1 MLSPS
6 MGLRINSSEASAF
19 QTACKTKADSSAA
32 PQNDILTRSLT
43 GEWDEKETSDALYS
57 VDGLPLNTREIGGRF
72 MTKNIR
78 CEAFIVATIM
88 IAFFISVAS
97 AKFVSAQEAKTKIRI
112 SYPNISICCLALFAA
127 QQWKIFEQNGLDVET
142 IQMRSQAANSAL
154 ASGDIHYV
162 AGVGPNSVA
171 ATLRG
176 LPSKAVWFA
185 SESLIYTVLA
195 RPEFK
200 SLKEL
205 RGKRIGLTGLG
216 GTSDVALRIALE
228 AVGENYKDF
237 TIVALGAPQLMS
249 GLENGTIEAAQLNSP
264 LNYHAKKKGFRP
276 LLEIDQHVQMPL
288 GGLTASNAA
297 IQNRANELKRVI
309 RSLQTAKRSLLQ
321 SKEKAIDLIMRTIK
335 VDREVAEEMFA
346 DNTRSASGNGVPSRE
361 GMEQIVKSL
370 QLLGQFTGKKISFE
384 EITDARIAREVA
396 KELGYKS

>member
-1 MLSPS
+1 M
-6 MGLRINSSEASAF
+6 A
-19 QTACKTKADSSAA
+19 
-32 PQNDILTRSLT
+32 
-43 GEWDEKETSDALYS
+43 
-57 VDGLPLNTREIGGRF
+57 
-72 MTKNIR
+72 KNIR
-78 CEAFIVATIM
+78 CTTFIVAAITIV
-88 IAFFISVAS
+88 FFISVAS
-97 AKFVSAQEAKTKIRI
+97 AKFVSAQETKTKIRI

-297 IQNRANELKRVI
+297 IQNRTSELKRVI

>member
-1 MLSPS
+1 MKKQNRWSTVL
-6 MGLRINSSEASAF
+6 EASIVGIF
-19 QTACKTKADSSAA
+19 CFSAA
-32 PQNDILTRSLT
+32 MDTPAI
-43 GEWDEKETSDALYS
+43 
-57 VDGLPLNTREIGGRF
+57 
-72 MTKNIR
+72 
-78 CEAFIVATIM
+78 
-88 IAFFISVAS
+88 
-97 AKFVSAQEAKTKIRI
+97 AQEARSKIRI

-127 QQWKIFEQNGLDVET
+127 QQWKIFEQNGLDVES

-185 SESLIYTVLA
+185 SEKLIYTVLS

-237 TIVALGAPQLMS
+237 TIIALGAPQLMS

-264 LNYHAKKKGFRP
+264 LNYHAKKKGFRE
-276 LLEIDQHVQMPL
+276 LLDIASYVQMPL

-297 IQNRANELKRVI
+297 IQNRTSELRRVI
-309 RSLQTAKRSLLQ
+309 RSLQIAKRTLLQ
-321 SKEKAIDLIMRTIK
+321 SKERAIDLIMRTIH
-335 VDREVAEEMFA
+335 VDREVAGEMFA
-346 DNTRSASGNGVPSRE
+346 DNSRSAAGNGVPSRE

-384 EITDARIAREVA
+384 EITDTRIARDVA
-396 KELGYKS
+396 RELGYKIE

>member
-1 MLSPS
+1 MMKKKLLAVVAAVCAMALS
-6 MGLRINSSEASAF
+6 
-19 QTACKTKADSSAA
+19 
-32 PQNDILTRSLT
+32 SLT
-43 GEWDEKETSDALYS
+43 A
-57 VDGLPLNTREIGGRF
+57 
-72 MTKNIR
+72 
-78 CEAFIVATIM
+78 
-88 IAFFISVAS
+88 
-97 AKFVSAQEAKTKIRI
+97 SAQETRAKIRI
-112 SYPNISICCLALFAA
+112 SYPNVSICCLALFAA
-127 QQWKIFEQNGLDVET
+127 QQWKIFEQNGLDVES

-205 RGKRIGLTGLG
+205 HGKRIGLTGLG

-228 AVGENYKDF
+228 AVGENPKNF
-237 TIVALGAPQLMS
+237 VLIALGAPQLLS
-249 GLENGTIEAAQLNSP
+249 GLESGSIEAAQLNSP

-276 LLEIDQHVQMPL
+276 LLEIGDHVQMPL

-297 IQNRANELKRVI
+297 IQGRSNELKRVI
-309 RSLQTAKRSLLQ
+309 LSLQTAKKTLLQ
-321 SKEKAIDLIMRTIK
+321 SKEKAIDLIMRTIR

-346 DNTRSASGNGVPSRE
+346 DNTNSAAGNGVPSRA
-361 GMEQIVKSL
+361 GMEQIIKSL
-370 QLLGQFTGKKISFE
+370 QMLGQFAGKKFSMDE
-384 EITDARIAREVA
+384 VADPRIARDVA
-396 KELGYKS
+396 KELGYKVE

>member
-1 MLSPS
+1 MAVIA
-6 MGLRINSSEASAF
+6 G
-19 QTACKTKADSSAA
+19 
-32 PQNDILTRSLT
+32 ILFSLT
-43 GEWDEKETSDALYS
+43 TIT
-57 VDGLPLNTREIGGRF
+57 VP
-72 MTKNIR
+72 
-78 CEAFIVATIM
+78 AF
-88 IAFFISVAS
+88 
-97 AKFVSAQEAKTKIRI
+97 AQEAKTKIRI

-127 QQWKIFEQNGLDVET
+127 QQWKIFEQNGLDVES

-200 SLKEL
+200 SLKDL

-237 TIVALGAPQLMS
+237 VIVALGAPQLMS

-264 LNYHAKKKGFRP
+264 LNYHAKKKGFRS
-276 LLEIDQHVQMPL
+276 LLEIDQYVQMPL

-297 IQNRANELKRVI
+297 IQNRTNELRRVL
-309 RSLQTAKRSLLQ
+309 RSLQTAKRALLQ
-321 SKEKAIDLIMRTIK
+321 SKEKSIDLIMRTIR

-346 DNTRSASGNGVPSRE
+346 DNRRAASGNGVPSRE

-370 QLLGQFTGKKISFE
+370 QLLGQFTGRKIPIE
-384 EITDARIAREVA
+384 EIADARIAREVA
-396 KELGYKS
+396 KELGYKAE